1 MAPLLVPGASRRGQ
15 SRIWEIQK
23 QRNVFGLVWGF
34 FGLYTSPLLVT
45 VAFSLL
51 SLSRLGCKEG
61 T

>member
-1 MAPLLVPGASRRGQ
+1 M
-15 SRIWEIQK
+15 
-23 QRNVFGLVWGF
+23 FGLVLDFLFWLIDF
-34 FGLYTSPLLVT
+34 LFLVT